1 MKSAGGCGAE
11 GQGSA
16 RGRRG
21 RHLTFRVP
29 NTAEPRDGDRPRGWQ
44 PALVAAAGQVSDH
57 VPFAAGPSPWSAR
70 QEDALTVTAAR
81 APPSVP

>member
-29 NTAEPRDGDRPRGWQ
+29 NTAEPRDGDRPRRWQ

-57 VPFAAGPSPWSAR
+57 VPFAAGAVAP
-70 QEDALTVTAAR
+70 VR
-81 APPSVP
+81 ASGGSTDGYRCQGAPSVP